1 MQYEKSKK
9 LLKKTPT
16 IKIKHGDR
24 IIIQIIPAPC
34 FLVLFN

>member
-9 LLKKTPT
+9 LLKKISI
-16 IKIKHGDR
+16 IKTKHGDR

-34 FLVLFN
+34 FLVLFS